1 MGSALLRRRG
11 GGLSARQ
18 QLAKYARDCKT
29 FPGDAALAY
38 RRGGVRDVWEELA
51 RRTLHRLVQVGR
63 CVVFAQPLDRL
74 PEIPPPEG
82 VSISLLNEAGCDAL
96 VPLVSQR
103 ELDRFRARLAN
114 GRHCFVAWRGTRPIG
129 YAWVADRVAPDV
141 TIVPLLLPLDAAY
154 LWDLYVLPAERC
166 NGSGSALASARCQL
180 ARARGF
186 REGWR
191 MIAPSNHAS
200 IRTLVRSGPGAR
212 VVGEMRYIKLIS
224 RMYVRFT
231 PSSILAELAG

>member
-1 MGSALLRRRG
+1 
-11 GGLSARQ
+11 LSARQ
-18 QLAKYARDCKT
+18 RLAKYARDCKT
-29 FPGDAALAY
+29 FPGDAVLAY
-38 RRGGVRDVWEELA
+38 QRGGARDVWEELA
-51 RRTLHRLVQVGR
+51 RRTLQRLVQVGR

-82 VSISLLNEAGCDAL
+82 VSISLMNEAGCDAL

-103 ELDRFRARLAN
+103 ELDRFRVRLAN
-114 GRHCFVAWRGTRPIG
+114 GRHCFVAWRGIRPIG
-129 YAWVADRVAPDV
+129 YAWVADRVGPDV
-141 TIVPLLLPLDAAY
+141 TVVPLPLPPDAAY

-166 NGSGSALASARCQL
+166 NGIGSALASARCQL

-212 VVGEMRYIKLIS
+212 VVGEMRYIKLIT

-231 PSSILAELAG
+231 PSTILTEIAG